1 MERETSTGVGFIAG
15 KINMFLLL
23 LNEIIAIML
32 PIPLILIE
40 KRRRTKKLALFLE
53 KRFRK
58 LVGMQS

>member
-1 MERETSTGVGFIAG
+1 
-15 KINMFLLL
+15 MFLLL

>member
-1 MERETSTGVGFIAG
+1 
-15 KINMFLLL
+15 MFLLP

-40 KRRRTKKLALFLE
+40 KRRTKKLALFLE

>member
-40 KRRRTKKLALFLE
+40 KRRTKKLALFLE

>member
-15 KINMFLLL
+15 KINMFLLP

-40 KRRRTKKLALFLE
+40 KRRTKKLALFLE